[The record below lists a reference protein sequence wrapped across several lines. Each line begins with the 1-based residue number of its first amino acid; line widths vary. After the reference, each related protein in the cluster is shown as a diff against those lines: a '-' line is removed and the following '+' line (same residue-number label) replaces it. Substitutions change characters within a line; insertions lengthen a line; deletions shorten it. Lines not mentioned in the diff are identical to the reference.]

1 MNKVWQRN
9 IIRAIIIL
17 LIQLVLLK
25 RIDITFGEFNYIHFT
40 IYPLIIALLPY
51 KMNKTLLVVVG
62 FSLGFFVD
70 LFYDSIGVHAF
81 TTTFIAY
88 MRIYVLNLL
97 SPTEGYGK
105 TGLTSFSYGIP
116 WFLSYIGIL
125 LFMHLFLLYSLE
137 AFSFIYI
144 KEILLRTIFSFMASL
159 FLLTV
164 GQLIF
169 NPKY

>member
-1 MNKVWQRN
+1 MDKIWQRN
-9 IIRAIIIL
+9 IIRAIFVL

-25 RIDITFGEFNYIHFT
+25 RIDITFGDFNYIHFT

-51 KMNKTLLVVVG
+51 KTHKTILVLIG
-62 FSLGFFVD
+62 FFLGFFVD
-70 LFYDSIGVHAF
+70 IFYDSLGVHAF

-88 MRIYVLNLL
+88 MRIYILNLI

-105 TGLTSFSYGIP
+105 NYLTAHSYGIT
-116 WFLSYIGIL
+116 WFITYLSIIL
-125 LFMHLFLLYSLE
+125 LMHLFVLYSIE
-137 AFSFIYI
+137 AFSFIYL
-144 KEILLRTIFSFMASL
+144 KEIILRTIFSFIASL
-159 FLLTV
+159 FLLSV